1 MAKLART
8 PHGGIGREPA
18 WSNTWFGQQVLMGCV
33 WWSLSIVY
41 AARAHFT
48 FNLLSL

>member
-1 MAKLART
+1 MAKFART
-8 PHGGIGREPA
+8 LHGGIGREPA
-18 WSNTWFGQQVLMGCV
+18 RSNTWIGQQVLMGCV

-48 FNLLSL
+48 LNLLDL